1 MRFNLLNIYAAE
13 ILFVVAP
20 VTGKTELPLVNIV
33 PAVTIDTQP
42 VFIAGLLPGFAM
54 AGMAMNISVCMAEL
68 ERGFVVIEIP
78 DQPGIGVMA

>member
-1 MRFNLLNIYAAE
+1 MLCDLLNIYDAE
-13 ILFVVAP
+13 TFFVVAP
-20 VTGKTELPLVNIV
+20 VTGRTELPLVNIV
-33 PAVTIDTQP
+33 PAVTINTQP
-42 VFIAGLLPGFAM
+42 VLVTGLLPGPAM